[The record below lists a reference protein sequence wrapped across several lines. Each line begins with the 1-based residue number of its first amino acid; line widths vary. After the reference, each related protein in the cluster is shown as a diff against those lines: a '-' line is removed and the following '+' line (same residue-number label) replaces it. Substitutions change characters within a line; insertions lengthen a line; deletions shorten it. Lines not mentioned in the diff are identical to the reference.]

1 VNIYPFIEAEKAR
14 QRNVKRA
21 CELLKVSRAAYYAA
35 RGGRPSD
42 RDREDAELTVLIRAE
57 HKRSKG
63 RYGAPRIEAE
73 LRRKGRRHSRKR
85 IARLMRQHGLRGRA
99 PKRWKKTTIPDPAA
113 AARADAIRPGQ
124 EPAAPSWSTSP
135 GTTAPGCTAP
145 WATEAR
151 RIRKRS
157 PQHGQASSLIKPP
170 ALSLKAGATP
180 VLACVLSPQE
190 QYAMTEVPTEP
201 VAILTAS
208 GEAAATAKGD
218 TLTLT
223 LSCSADAKTSAA
235 ALSAAEAAWAKVTE
249 IIDQAGVPANARLNS
264 GVSVNRWREFGQQKW
279 IEKGWRAS
287 ARVRLRLPEGDGAT
301 QLIARTS
308 EAAGA
313 VVLGT
318 EWEVHPANPARADA
332 VRGAVALASSR
343 ARELAEASGVRL
355 GRLIAIRDVRPDRFA
370 ARAAGALGAGDG
382 APEIGEGWVDVQA
395 LVELDYE
402 FHPDD

>member
-1 VNIYPFIEAEKAR
+1 
-14 QRNVKRA
+14 
-21 CELLKVSRAAYYAA
+21 
-35 RGGRPSD
+35 
-42 RDREDAELTVLIRAE
+42 
-57 HKRSKG
+57 
-63 RYGAPRIEAE
+63 
-73 LRRKGRRHSRKR
+73 
-85 IARLMRQHGLRGRA
+85 
-99 PKRWKKTTIPDPAA
+99 
-113 AARADAIRPGQ
+113 
-124 EPAAPSWSTSP
+124 
-135 GTTAPGCTAP
+135 
-145 WATEAR
+145 
-151 RIRKRS
+151 
-157 PQHGQASSLIKPP
+157 
-170 ALSLKAGATP
+170 
-180 VLACVLSPQE
+180 
-190 QYAMTEVPTEP
+190 MTEVPTEP
-201 VAILTAS
+201 VAVLTAS
-208 GEAAATAKGD
+208 GEATATAKGD

-249 IIDQAGVPANARLNS
+249 IIDHAGVPANARLNS
-264 GVSVNRWREFGQQKW
+264 GVSVNRWREFEFGQQKW
-279 IEKGWRAS
+279 VEKGWRAS

-370 ARAAGALGAGDG
+370 AMAAAARGGDG
-382 APEIGEGWVDVQA
+382 VPEIGEGWVDVQA

>member
-1 VNIYPFIEAEKAR
+1 
-14 QRNVKRA
+14 
-21 CELLKVSRAAYYAA
+21 
-35 RGGRPSD
+35 
-42 RDREDAELTVLIRAE
+42 
-57 HKRSKG
+57 
-63 RYGAPRIEAE
+63 
-73 LRRKGRRHSRKR
+73 
-85 IARLMRQHGLRGRA
+85 
-99 PKRWKKTTIPDPAA
+99 
-113 AARADAIRPGQ
+113 
-124 EPAAPSWSTSP
+124 
-135 GTTAPGCTAP
+135 
-145 WATEAR
+145 
-151 RIRKRS
+151 
-157 PQHGQASSLIKPP
+157 
-170 ALSLKAGATP
+170 
-180 VLACVLSPQE
+180 
-190 QYAMTEVPTEP
+190 MTEIPTEP

-208 GEAAATAKGD
+208 GEATATAKGD

-264 GVSVNRWREFGQQKW
+264 GVSVNRWREFGQQKRV
-279 IEKGWRAS
+279 EKGWRAS
-287 ARVRLRLPEGDGAT
+287 ARVRLRLPDGDGAT

-318 EWEVHPANPARADA
+318 EWEAHPANPARADA

-370 ARAAGALGAGDG
+370 ARAGGARGAGDG

>member
-1 VNIYPFIEAEKAR
+1 
-14 QRNVKRA
+14 
-21 CELLKVSRAAYYAA
+21 
-35 RGGRPSD
+35 
-42 RDREDAELTVLIRAE
+42 
-57 HKRSKG
+57 
-63 RYGAPRIEAE
+63 
-73 LRRKGRRHSRKR
+73 
-85 IARLMRQHGLRGRA
+85 
-99 PKRWKKTTIPDPAA
+99 
-113 AARADAIRPGQ
+113 
-124 EPAAPSWSTSP
+124 
-135 GTTAPGCTAP
+135 
-145 WATEAR
+145 
-151 RIRKRS
+151 
-157 PQHGQASSLIKPP
+157 
-170 ALSLKAGATP
+170 
-180 VLACVLSPQE
+180 
-190 QYAMTEVPTEP
+190 MTEVPTEP

-208 GEAAATAKGD
+208 GEATATAKGD

-223 LSCSADAKTSAA
+223 LFCSADAKTSAA

-249 IIDQAGVPANARLNS
+249 IIDHAGVPANARLNS

-355 GRLIAIRDVRPDRFA
+355 GRLIAIRDIRLDRFA
-370 ARAAGALGAGDG
+370 AMAAAARGGDG
-382 APEIGEGWVDVQA
+382 VPEIGEGWIDVQA
-395 LVELDYE
+395 RVELDYE
-402 FHPDD
+402 FHSDDLTKGESPRPPRRPVASKKTTRR